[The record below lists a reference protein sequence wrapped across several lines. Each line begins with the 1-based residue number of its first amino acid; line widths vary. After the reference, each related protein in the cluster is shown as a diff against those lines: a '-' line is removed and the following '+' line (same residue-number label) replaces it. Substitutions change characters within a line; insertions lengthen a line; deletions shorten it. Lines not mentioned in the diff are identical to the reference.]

1 MFMSPEKVLEVN
13 HGVAAPKRSLREKW
27 AQNRLRARTYRMSF
41 EAEVLNQAA
50 QRANFLSAKQL
61 LYLER
66 YGRMYMPEE
75 RLLGDPEFLRA
86 ALTSPPDPLSTR
98 VERGS

>member
-1 MFMSPEKVLEVN
+1 VE
-13 HGVAAPKRSLREKW
+13 
-27 AQNRLRARTYRMSF
+27 QNRLTARTYRRSF
-41 EAEVLNQAA
+41 EEDVLNQAS

-75 RLLGDPEFLRA
+75 RLLGDPDFLRA
-86 ALTSPPDPLSTR
+86 ALSMSAVD
-98 VERGS
+98 